1 MSVSVLNVF
10 DWHTAFV
17 RTPIGMTSISVN
29 GVDIPRPPGFAKHHN
44 NSTVLLLVLSIV
56 TVGRNIIQKSR
67 RAETHQFHEM
77 ELNISSPFPYGNG
90 NDNSNRDGDADW

>member
-1 MSVSVLNVF
+1 MSVSVF

-17 RTPIGMTSISVN
+17 RTSIGMTSVSVN

-56 TVGRNIIQKSR
+56 TVGRNIMYTQI
-67 RAETHQFHEM
+67 
-77 ELNISSPFPYGNG
+77 P
-90 NDNSNRDGDADW
+90 